1 MTEQQYFETSGSSG
15 ASPGESPYLNRIT
28 WASYKG
34 LSRGQLGGIV
44 LGGLIGLGVGAAVAA
59 VAAMAITPAALASI
73 GIGLPA
79 LTTAIVGGFT
89 AIGAKYYYDVFKTVG
104 ATSGAMAA
112 GMEISE
118 ERSQVMNIKLDTIL
132 NVLAKDG
139 KITPEEIKT
148 IEDDVEAV
156 YRQGTHNFEKKFID
170 KPAYFWQIGAVGAL
184 AGAAIVAAMGGG
196 AYLMEL
202 VAHGAEAANHMVG
215 EVSTALGAVALGG
228 GALAGATYGINRNYY
243 RHVFNV
249 TNALFEGNLA
259 EIEKQRAH
267 QHGLLPEP
275 ELPDFTPVAKKENAH
290 ATSASPDTTV
300 SQPSASKA
308 MPRKILAEMAQG
320 QSSSW
325 EEVQRARA
333 EAASLTDQ
341 QPTLH

>member
-1 MTEQQYFETSGSSG
+1 MVEQQYYETSGSSG

-44 LGGLIGLGVGAAVAA
+44 LGGLIGLGVGIATAGLLMPFSASIA
-59 VAAMAITPAALASI
+59 SSI
-73 GIGLPA
+73 GIGVTG

-89 AIGAKYYYDVFKTVG
+89 AIGAKYYYDVFKQVG

-139 KITPEEIKT
+139 KISAEEIKT

-170 KPAYFWQIGAVGAL
+170 KPAYFWQIGTVGAV
-184 AGAAIVAAMGGG
+184 AGAAVVAALGGG

-202 VAHGAEAANHMVG
+202 IVHGADAASHMVDA
-215 EVSTALGAVALGG
+215 VNPALGAVALGG

-259 EIEKQRAH
+259 EIEKQRAR
-267 QHGLLPEP
+267 QHGLMPEV

-290 ATSASPDTTV
+290 SASATPDTTV
-300 SQPSASKA
+300 TQPSASKA
-308 MPRKILAEMAQG
+308 MPRKILADMAQ
-320 QSSSW
+320 QQTSTW
-325 EEVQRARA
+325 EELQRART

-341 QPTLH
+341 QPTIH